1 VAGRKKAVH
10 EGFQERQLALYGVG
24 EEVRDGVGWDKAG
37 VVLEEEGRGNLR
49 SPGRL
54 VLLVWTRLRG
64 VEGKGRTFLV
74 QFHCRRLFSCFYLS
88 FVLVLLEACI
98 ALPDYSLDL

>member
-1 VAGRKKAVH
+1 MRNFRRGSLRCTVWERKFVD
-10 EGFQERQLALYGVG
+10 
-24 EEVRDGVGWDKAG
+24 RDGVGWDKAG

-49 SPGRL
+49 STGRL

-64 VEGKGRTFLV
+64 VEGRDAHFSYNFTTGDFFLI
-74 QFHCRRLFSCFYLS
+74 FYLS
-88 FVLVLLEACI
+88 LVLVLLEACI

>member
-24 EEVRDGVGWDKAG
+24 EEVG
-37 VVLEEEGRGNLR
+37 EEEGSGNLR
-49 SPGRL
+49 STGRL

-74 QFHCRRLFSCFYLS
+74 QLHCRRLFSCFLS
-88 FVLVLLEACI
+88 
-98 ALPDYSLDL
+98 LPCLGSS